1 METKTSPKKI
11 LAAITAFASFPVI
24 AFCVIVL
31 VFKFILTNAMG
42 IDIFTMR
49 PWIKSLTMAGCVA
62 ISSLLS
68 FGIYRLIVGKDFDSI
83 NRNIVSRIFV
93 GWLWGTGNSSPY
105 KPKDNSAEGQD
116 QLSE

>member
-24 AFCVIVL
+24 AFCV
-31 VFKFILTNAMG
+31 TNAMG
-42 IDIFTMR
+42 VDIFTMR
-49 PWIKSLTMAGCVA
+49 PWVKSLTMAGCVA